1 MRNWMCCLL
10 LLSLLPSLQAQDK
23 KATAILNE
31 VKTTSESYKTIKI
44 EFTYTM
50 QNKDEN
56 IDESMPGVLYVKGDS
71 YRLNIAG
78 QDVICNGKTIW
89 TYIKDANEVQI
100 NDVEENSDVIVPSRL
115 FTSYD
120 KNYKARFVKE
130 TTENDRTVDILEL
143 TPLEGRSFS
152 KIELTVNK
160 ANKEVISFVIFDK
173 NGTTFSYIVTRFLHD
188 IPLEPGLFTFNKD
201 DFPGAEIIDMR

>member
-1 MRNWMCCLL
+1 MCCIL

-23 KATAILNE
+23 KATAILDE
-31 VKTTSESYKTIKI
+31 VKAMSESYKTMKI

-56 IDESMPGVLYVKGDS
+56 IDESMPGVLYMKGDS

-78 QDVICNGKTIW
+78 QDVICNGETIW

-100 NDVEENSDVIVPSRL
+100 NEVAEDSDVITPSKL

-130 TTENDRTVDILEL
+130 ITENDRTVEIIEL
-143 TPLEGRSFS
+143 VPLESHSFS
-152 KIELTVNK
+152 KVELTVNK

-173 NGTTFSYIVTRFLHD
+173 NGTTFSYLVTRFLHD
-188 IPLEPGLFTFNKD
+188 IPLEPGLFTFNKE